1 MNQNTQAEKNQEEK
15 AKRRPGRPAGTGNF
29 SKERMEEDTKRVEPV
44 MERVRAAI
52 ECGIRVSAICDV
64 AGVSQVK
71 LSRVHRRIGRYYGN
85 WKEHLTFTDAELA
98 AISKAIDDIKA
109 AL

>member
-1 MNQNTQAEKNQEEK
+1 MNQNTKTEK

-29 SKERMEEDTKRVEPV
+29 SKERMEEDAKRVEPV
-44 MERVRAAI
+44 MERVRVAI
-52 ECGIRVSAICDV
+52 ECGIRASAICDV
-64 AGVSQVK
+64 AGVSQAK

-85 WKEHLTFTDAELA
+85 GEGHLTFTDAELA
-98 AISKAIDDIKA
+98 AINKAIDYIKA

>member
-1 MNQNTQAEKNQEEK
+1 MNKNTQAEKV
-15 AKRRPGRPAGTGNF
+15 KRRPGRPAGTGNF
-29 SKERMEEDTKRVEPV
+29 SKERMEEDAKRVEPV

-52 ECGIRVSAICDV
+52 ECGIRVSAICDA

-85 WKEHLTFTDAELA
+85 WKEHLTFSDAELA
-98 AISKAIDDIKA
+98 AIGKAIDDIKA

>member
-1 MNQNTQAEKNQEEK
+1 MAVQDDG
-15 AKRRPGRPAGTGNF
+15 RPGRGVT
-29 SKERMEEDTKRVEPV
+29 M
-44 MERVRAAI
+44 AAV
-52 ECGIRVSAICDV
+52 GRL

-85 WKEHLTFTDAELA
+85 WKEHLTFNDDELA
-98 AISKAIDDIKA
+98 AINKAIDDIKA

>member
-1 MNQNTQAEKNQEEK
+1 MSQNTQAEKV
-15 AKRRPGRPAGTGNF
+15 KRRPGRPAGTGNF
-29 SKERMEEDTKRVEPV
+29 SKERMEEDATGVEPV
-44 MERVRAAI
+44 MGRVRAASGG
-52 ECGIRVSAICDV
+52 GIGVSAVCEA
-64 AGVSQVK
+64 AGVRQVK

-85 WKEHLTFTDAELA
+85 WKEHLTFNDDELS

>member
-1 MNQNTQAEKNQEEK
+1 MSKNTQKEQV
-15 AKRRPGRPAGTGNF
+15 KRKLGRPVGSGNF
-29 SKERMEEDTKRVEPV
+29 SKEQMEADVERMEPV
-44 MERVRAAI
+44 MERVRAAVD
-52 ECGIRVSAICDV
+52 CGIRVSSICET

-71 LSRVHRRIGRYYGN
+71 MSRVHRRIGRYYGN
-85 WKEHLTFTDAELA
+85 WKEHLTFSDAELA

>member
-1 MNQNTQAEKNQEEK
+1 MSQNTQAEKV
-15 AKRRPGRPAGTGNF
+15 KRRPGRPAGTGNF
-29 SKERMEEDTKRVEPV
+29 SKERMEEDAKRVEPV
-44 MERVRAAI
+44 MARVRAAI
-52 ECGIRVSAICDV
+52 ECGIRVSAICYV

-85 WKEHLTFTDAELA
+85 WKEHLTFNDDELA

>member
-1 MNQNTQAEKNQEEK
+1 MSKHIKTEQ
-15 AKRRPGRPAGTGNF
+15 AKRKLGRPVGSGNF
-29 SKERMEEDTKRVEPV
+29 SKEQMEADVQRMEPV
-44 MERVRAAI
+44 MERVRAAV
-52 ECGIRVSAICDV
+52 ECGIRASHICQE
-64 AGVSQVK
+64 AGISQVK

-85 WKEHLTFTDAELA
+85 WKEHLTFSDAELA

>member
-1 MNQNTQAEKNQEEK
+1 MNKNTQAEKV
-15 AKRRPGRPAGTGNF
+15 KRRPGRPAGTGNF
-29 SKERMEEDTKRVEPV
+29 SKERMEEDAKRVEPV
-44 MERVRAAI
+44 MERVRAAV
-52 ECGIRVSAICDV
+52 ECGIRASHICQE
-64 AGVSQVK
+64 AGISQVK

-85 WKEHLTFTDAELA
+85 WKEHLAFSDAELA

>member
-1 MNQNTQAEKNQEEK
+1 MNQNTKTEK

-29 SKERMEEDTKRVEPV
+29 SKERMEEDAKRVEPV
-44 MERVRAAI
+44 MERVRTAI
-52 ECGIRVSAICDV
+52 ECGIRVSAICDICDV

-98 AISKAIDDIKA
+98 AINKAIDDIKA